1 MKMETLYQ
9 ATATATAGRE
19 GTVKSSDGVLDFE
32 VKMPTELGG
41 KGGAYTNPE
50 QLFAAG
56 YSACF
61 GGALNL
67 VALKSK
73 IRLKD
78 SSVTAVVGIGKTEDG
93 GLGLEVT
100 MKASMPG
107 IEKDQALELLEKAH
121 QVCPYSIATRGNIEV
136 TLELV

>member
-1 MKMETLYQ
+1 METLYQ

-19 GTVKSSDGVLDFE
+19 GTVKSSDGVLNFE

-41 KGGAYTNPE
+41 KGGEYTNPE

-78 SSVTAVVGIGKTEDG
+78 SSVTAVVGIGKTDDG

-100 MKASMPG
+100 MKASMPS

>member
-1 MKMETLYQ
+1 METLYQ

-78 SSVTAVVGIGKTEDG
+78 SSVTAVVGIGKTDDG

-107 IEKDQALELLEKAH
+107 IEKAQALELLEKAH